1 MKFICF
7 IPIFVLLNSEV
18 FLPFYFRRFVYAVAH
33 PVVYPLLLFCI
44 CCTASCCTPTPVV
57 LYMIM
62 LYRILLYPLLV
73 FVYALPYPVVPTPFV
88 LYMLYRI
95 LLYPLLVFCIC
106 CTVSCCTHSWC
117 FIYSLPYPVVPT
129 PGVDLELVDEWSGRY
144 GEVNDS
150 IQGGCRTSRIHTSCT
165 QYVHSIR
172 GLC

>member
-1 MKFICF
+1 MKFEIYLFYTNLCF
-7 IPIFVLLNSEV
+7 IK
-18 FLPFYFRRFVYAVAH
+18 FRSFFAI
-33 PVVYPLLLFCI
+33 LFSTFCI
-44 CCTASCCTPTPVV
+44 CCSASCCIPTTVV
-57 LYMIM
+57 LYM
-62 LYRILLYPLLV
+62 LYRILLYTHSCC
-73 FVYALPYPVVPTPFV
+73 FVYDYAVPYPVVPTPGV
-88 LYMLYRI
+88 LCMLYRI

-144 GEVNDS
+144 GEVDDS